1 LFVSYICRASRINLQ
16 LLEADTIELDAI
28 VDDEEARDERLEV
41 EVVPVIIELVDDDVG
56 VGEIV
61 VSSSV
66 GMIEVRVELVR
77 TVDWAEACATYI
89 ISVININM
97 YIRSL
102 TVLDSSPPP
111 SRGSRTPADDL
122 CLATNSCRR

>member
-1 LFVSYICRASRINLQ
+1 M
-16 LLEADTIELDAI
+16 E
-28 VDDEEARDERLEV
+28 ERLEV

-66 GMIEVRVELVR
+66 GVTVVRVELVR

-89 ISVININM
+89 ISVINID
-97 YIRSL
+97 IKLL

-111 SRGSRTPADDL
+111 SRGSRTPVDDL